1 MGVISSSSSSS
12 IASSISKVSINE
24 RRHGEEQ
31 WEISEHSRSH
41 KSKAASI

>member
-1 MGVISSSSSSS
+1 MGVISSSSSSYS
-12 IASSISKVSINE
+12 LFDFKVSINE

-31 WEISEHSRSH
+31 WEISEHSLT